1 MFFLYFSGLL
11 YFSEDNNSH
20 QIFSS
25 AAVSVAAR
33 LTDKQEGFL
42 KQLMLQASLSETVNV
57 SSLGTFR

>member
-1 MFFLYFSGLL
+1 MFLLYFSGLL

-25 AAVSVAAR
+25 DAISVAAR

-42 KQLMLQASLSETVNV
+42 KHLRLQAWVP
-57 SSLGTFR
+57 